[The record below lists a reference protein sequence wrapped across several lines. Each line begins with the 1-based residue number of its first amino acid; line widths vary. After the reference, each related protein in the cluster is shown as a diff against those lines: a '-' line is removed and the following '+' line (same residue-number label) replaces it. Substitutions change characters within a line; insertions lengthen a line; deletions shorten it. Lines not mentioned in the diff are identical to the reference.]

1 MSDTKQV
8 DKFKSALHNNGY
20 LCTDTFSNEVY
31 CALKKKPMSIT
42 MLIGQAGTGKSFL
55 PETLGKVLGCN
66 VYVKQAYQGMDWD
79 EFVRKHIPDE
89 NAKSGIKSIDAEI
102 LRAVK
107 ESKDKRVILLLDE
120 WDKTRVSSDSYFLDF
135 LQTGRISVSGK
146 VYQANQDNLIIFFTS
161 NDERDVSEP

>member
-1 MSDTKQV
+1 MSDAKQV

-66 VYVKQAYQGMDWD
+66 VYVKQAYQGNLYVSTFQMKMQK
-79 EFVRKHIPDE
+79 VVL
-89 NAKSGIKSIDAEI
+89 N
-102 LRAVK
+102 
-107 ESKDKRVILLLDE
+107 LLMQ
-120 WDKTRVSSDSYFLDF
+120 KYYV
-135 LQTGRISVSGK
+135 Q
-146 VYQANQDNLIIFFTS
+146 
-161 NDERDVSEP
+161 